1 MSSTLRSDIPISGRT
16 KISGANSAILP
27 CTQNIRSTREKRI
40 ILCTSYERKNILE
53 YEWNWLRWRKFNY
66 HWRSV
71 SWLVKMKKYCWQS
84 KFCWRWWNVD
94 DDDKNFAS
102 VRGSFSKS
110 FFFLRFWSAKFYL
123 RFLTLNIIQILWLHP
138 KGQTYKIVLAVGK
151 VWLVFNLGSEY
162 MLFGTG
168 WVNKILVRL
177 VFTKKPN

>member
-1 MSSTLRSDIPISGRT
+1 MWQIIVIWNELKYLLIMSSTLRSDIPISGRT

-110 FFFLRFWSAKFYL
+110 FFFLFSS
-123 RFLTLNIIQILWLHP
+123 
-138 KGQTYKIVLAVGK
+138 VLVSK
-151 VWLVFNLGSEY
+151 N
-162 MLFGTG
+162 
-168 WVNKILVRL
+168 
-177 VFTKKPN
+177 FTSVVSH